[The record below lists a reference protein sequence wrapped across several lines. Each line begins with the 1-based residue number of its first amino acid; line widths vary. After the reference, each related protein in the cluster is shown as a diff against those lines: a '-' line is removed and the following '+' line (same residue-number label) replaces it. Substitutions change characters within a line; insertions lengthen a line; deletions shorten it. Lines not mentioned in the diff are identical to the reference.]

1 MSGEFSQCVNLEHG
15 EIQIMKKLV
24 LLVFTL
30 CASVACSNASDPADP
45 AAVAALSINALMT
58 DVVTPASN
66 MLWSVADPQTDAQ
79 WLVFKDAASQLI
91 AAGEQIK
98 RGGSGPNDAT
108 WAADPAW
115 QTFADTLIGAAND
128 ARIAAEAKDL
138 DALFNANDVLY
149 PPCEECH
156 IQFHPG
162 VGAEELN

>member
-1 MSGEFSQCVNLEHG
+1 
-15 EIQIMKKLV
+15 MKKIV
-24 LLVFTL
+24 LLAFTL
-30 CASVACSNASDPADP
+30 CASVACSNASDPADST
-45 AAVAALSINALMT
+45 AALNINALMT

-66 MLWSVADPQTDAQ
+66 TLWSVEDPQTDAE
-79 WLVFKDAASQLI
+79 WLVFEDAASQLI

-115 QTFADTLIGAAND
+115 QAFADTLIDAAND
-128 ARIAAEAKDL
+128 ARNAAQAKDL

-156 IQFHPG
+156 IQFHSG
-162 VGAEELN
+162 VDVEELN